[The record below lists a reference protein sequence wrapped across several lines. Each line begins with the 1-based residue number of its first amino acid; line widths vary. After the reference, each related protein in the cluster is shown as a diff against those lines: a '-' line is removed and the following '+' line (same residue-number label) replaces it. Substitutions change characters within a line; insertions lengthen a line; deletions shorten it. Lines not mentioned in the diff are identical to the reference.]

1 MDWTTGPLDLW
12 TILDYFFDYFL
23 EQFWPLFGAVFGPIF
38 STGASRL
45 KMLTHKSTVEDRKR
59 ELVMFCVSSLTRRIA
74 TWTRAFN
81 IAHLELSL
89 GDYHIAIVTVVTQF
103 RHCRSWISLLVFIFV
118 CWSVMNVN
126 YGTRQ
131 QSK

>member
-1 MDWTTGPLDLW
+1 MDWTTGPLDPW

-74 TWTRAFN
+74 T
-81 IAHLELSL
+81 
-89 GDYHIAIVTVVTQF
+89 
-103 RHCRSWISLLVFIFV
+103 
-118 CWSVMNVN
+118 
-126 YGTRQ
+126 
-131 QSK
+131 